1 MITFDIFQIQGAI
14 IVSSLFQVAIGFM
27 GLIGFLLRFIGPLT
41 VAPTITLIG
50 ISLANVAAARA
61 GERWIINLLSLHLA
75 WFADGWRSSA
85 QVSGRPRA
93 VWKSG

>member
-1 MITFDIFQIQGAI
+1 
-14 IVSSLFQVAIGFM
+14 M

-61 GERWIINLLSLHLA
+61 GER
-75 WFADGWRSSA
+75 
-85 QVSGRPRA
+85 
-93 VWKSG
+93 